1 MGRKELL
8 FVIAAIA
15 VVSLWLAR
23 PVSEKA
29 PADSQAAAPG
39 FYLETNGRPAHLD
52 DLVVTARFK
61 SPEPV
66 TVGYSGGKLVTN
78 LTVSID
84 RFEWRFSEDPPLQA
98 GTDEEAKSRIVLARL
113 KTVDIQKLET
123 EKEWTFA
130 LSELHCENREMLD
143 RLFAGCPV
151 VIKVEAMIAL
161 EVPSVRYNRS
171 SKTISQTIVLE
182 GLPQPESPEHLLQ
195 KEEARIQADVERYLE
210 EARGTR
216 PSPELMSK

>member
-1 MGRKELL
+1 MGRKELV
-8 FVIAAIA
+8 FVVAAIA

-23 PVSEKA
+23 PGSEGA
-29 PADSQAAAPG
+29 PSGPSEAAPG
-39 FYLETNGRPAHLD
+39 FYIETNGRPAQLD

-66 TVGYSGGKLVTN
+66 TVGYTDGKLVTN

-84 RFEWRFSEDPPLQA
+84 RFEWRFTESPPPQA
-98 GTDEEAKSRIVLARL
+98 GADEKAKSRIVLARL
-113 KTVDIQKLET
+113 KTVDTQKTET

-130 LSELHCENREMLD
+130 LSELHCENREMLE

-161 EVPSVRYNRS
+161 DAPGVRYNRS
-171 SKTISQTIVLE
+171 SKTVSQTIKLK
-182 GLPQPESPEHLLQ
+182 GLPQPDSPATLLHR
-195 KEEARIQADVERYLE
+195 EEKRIQADVERYLE
-210 EARGTR
+210 EAKES
-216 PSPELMSK
+216 PSSYEPARK